1 MHTLHTRAAH
11 IFGWFGTPTTPGGS
25 GGSFERKPDPH
36 HGPQHARGHGSGQ
49 GQGQGQGH
57 GQGHGQGQ
65 EEGGEGKQ
73 EEDPV
78 DSLWEAGWCPLLQ
91 GIARLCCD
99 NRKQVRLDVL

>member
-25 GGSFERKPDPH
+25 GSGGSFERKPDPH
-36 HGPQHARGHGSGQ
+36 HGPQQARGHVS
-49 GQGQGQGH
+49 

-65 EEGGEGKQ
+65 GQEEGEGGKQ